1 MQKSKKIKLDKKYGI
16 VFWTEGFSG
25 SGKSSILNLVHKK
38 IEKKFGTTLNISGD
52 ELRNLYN
59 LHGYKKSDR
68 IKNSYKFSEF
78 LSFLSKKKINVLYS
92 VVGLNHAARR
102 IYKSKIK
109 NFLVTLI
116 DADIIKIIKLGKK
129 KTYKKKR
136 YILGIDIKAEYPKKP
151 NFIIKN
157 DMQKNLKTLANQYF
171 NDIKKRIIY

>member
-129 KTYKKKR
+129 KTYKKKK
-136 YILGIDIKAEYPKKP
+136 YILGIDIRAEYPKKP

-157 DMQKNLKTLANQYF
+157 DMKKNLKSLANKYYS
-171 NDIKKRIIY
+171 DITKKIS

>member
-1 MQKSKKIKLDKKYGI
+1 MQKFKKIKLDKKYGI

-25 SGKSSILNLVHKK
+25 SGKSSILNLIHKK

-52 ELRNLYN
+52 DLRHLYN

-92 VVGLNHAARR
+92 VVGLNHSARK

-116 DADIIKIIKLGKK
+116 DADIIKIIRLGKK
-129 KTYKKKR
+129 KTYKDKK

>member
-52 ELRNLYN
+52 ELRSLYN

-78 LSFLSKKKINVLYS
+78 LSFLSKKKN
-92 VVGLNHAARR
+92 
-102 IYKSKIK
+102 
-109 NFLVTLI
+109 
-116 DADIIKIIKLGKK
+116 
-129 KTYKKKR
+129 
-136 YILGIDIKAEYPKKP
+136 
-151 NFIIKN
+151 
-157 DMQKNLKTLANQYF
+157 
-171 NDIKKRIIY
+171 